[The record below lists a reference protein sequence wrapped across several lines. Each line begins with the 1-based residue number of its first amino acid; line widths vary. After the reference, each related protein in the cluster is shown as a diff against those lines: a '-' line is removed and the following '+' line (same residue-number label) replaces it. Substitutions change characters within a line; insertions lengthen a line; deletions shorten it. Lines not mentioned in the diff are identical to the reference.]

1 MAACNLSA
9 IVSVTGDCT
18 NSGVGAFLV
27 NILGSNPP
35 YFYQSINPTADP
47 IATPLPAG
55 VTSFGQT
62 NLSPGTYTYLIFD
75 SCAGTPTQV
84 YANVIISDGVC
95 ASLVGHSNT
104 TCNLP
109 NGSISASTNNELTST
124 NYFLYENTSGYIT
137 SASSVNDIFVFYNL
151 SAGTYYV
158 TVNDGGGCTARTES
172 CIVKES
178 TPLDFGFYVVDNT
191 GCNPTPTGKVF
202 VTGITGFSPYI
213 YQWSTGSFE
222 NNITGLTQGTYQ
234 LTLTD

>member
-47 IATPLPAG
+47 IATPLPIG

-124 NYFLYENTSGYIT
+124 N
-137 SASSVNDIFVFYNL
+137 
-151 SAGTYYV
+151 
-158 TVNDGGGCTARTES
+158 
-172 CIVKES
+172 
-178 TPLDFGFYVVDNT
+178 
-191 GCNPTPTGKVF
+191 
-202 VTGITGFSPYI
+202 
-213 YQWSTGSFE
+213 
-222 NNITGLTQGTYQ
+222 
-234 LTLTD
+234 